1 MFISPDR
8 VLNPV
13 RAIRGKMGGKKKLI
27 FGVVL
32 LMLIAAANRLWFMLN
47 LPATAIEAE
56 LIGELGGPSSQFLIS
71 LIAKMLAGIG
81 LSELMAVR
89 TVAMAASLASAL
101 VLFRMVLRE
110 HSARFAFFSAGV
122 WVASLGGIVSGVIG
136 SGHSLVVFFTL
147 TAFYAL
153 MRMRDTEGREMA
165 WRMAVRISCAL
176 GFLSSPMFLIPFAG
190 IFVGEA
196 FYQLRR
202 QEGMRFL
209 LRASGLLS
217 GAAAGVLLLWLLSGT
232 EFYWLPRGID
242 LGGLTVAGLGDHTQL
257 VLANID
263 PLVVG
268 IFIPMV
274 IVALLRRKDW
284 RGGFMAQAVIMV
296 LVSIGYVAVSGS
308 LPAAHKLVFLV
319 PFVVMAVSEGL
330 FNGYH
335 QVSQLF
341 RRGMMV
347 LIVLLPVLVLVNGNR
362 AMKDTVGPSSSESAP
377 LPTIESPS
385 LQETE

>member
-1 MFISPDR
+1 M
-8 VLNPV
+8 
-13 RAIRGKMGGKKKLI
+13 MGGKKKLI

-32 LMLIAAANRLWFMLN
+32 LLLVAAANRLWFILDLPVTDIETEMLN
-47 LPATAIEAE
+47 GLSSSSGQLLITLLAKLLTA
-56 LIGELGGPSSQFLIS
+56 
-71 LIAKMLAGIG
+71 IG
-81 LSELMAVR
+81 LSELMALR
-89 TVAMAASLASAL
+89 SLALAASLGSAL
-101 VLFRMVLRE
+101 MLFAIVLRE

-122 WVASLGGIVSGVIG
+122 WAASLGGIVTGVVG
-136 SGHSLVVFFTL
+136 TGHSLVVLFSL
-147 TAFYAL
+147 VAFYAL
-153 MRMRDTEGREMA
+153 MQMRDTDRSGMA
-165 WRMAVRISCAL
+165 WRMVVRVSCAL
-176 GFLSSPMFLIPFAG
+176 GFLSSPAFLIPFLG

-217 GAAAGVLLLWLLSGT
+217 GAAAGIVLLWLFSGRS
-232 EFYWLPRGID
+232 FNWLPRGID
-242 LGGLTVAGLGDHTQL
+242 LGGLSVRALGDHTQL

-268 IFIPMV
+268 IFIPMA
-274 IVALLRRKDW
+274 IVALMRRRDW
-284 RGGFMAQAVIMV
+284 RGGLMAQAVIMV

-347 LIVLLPVLVLVNGNR
+347 LIALLPVLVLINGNR
-362 AMKDTVGPSSSESAP
+362 AVKDTIGQSSVESAP
-377 LPTIESPS
+377 LPPEIDPLSHD
-385 LQETE
+385 TE

>member
-1 MFISPDR
+1 
-8 VLNPV
+8 
-13 RAIRGKMGGKKKLI
+13 MGGKKKLI
-27 FGVVL
+27 FGILL
-32 LMLIAAANRLWFMLN
+32 LMLVAAANRLWFILD

-56 LIGELGGPSSQFLIS
+56 LIADLGQTPNQLLIS
-71 LIAKMLAGIG
+71 FVAKLLTGIG
-81 LSELMAVR
+81 MSDLMAVR
-89 TVAMAASLASAL
+89 TVALWASLASAL
-101 VLFRMVLRE
+101 VLFGIVLRE

-122 WVASLGGIVSGVIG
+122 WVASLGGIVAGVVG
-136 SGHSLVVFFTL
+136 TGHSLVVLFAL
-147 TAFYAL
+147 TAFFAL
-153 MRMRDTEGREMA
+153 MQMRDTDRSDMA
-165 WRMAVRISCAL
+165 WRMVVRISCAL
-176 GFLSSPMFLIPFAG
+176 GFLSSPTFLIPFLG

-217 GAAAGVLLLWLLSGT
+217 GAVAGIILVWFFSGRSFSWLT
-232 EFYWLPRGID
+232 PGIN
-242 LGGLTVAGLGDHTQL
+242 LGGLSVRALGDHTQL

-268 IFIPMV
+268 IFIPMA
-274 IVALLRRKDW
+274 IVAPMRKRDW
-284 RGGFMAQAVIMV
+284 RGGLMAQAVIMV

-347 LIVLLPVLVLVNGNR
+347 LIALLPVLVLVNGNR
-362 AMKDTVGPSSSESAP
+362 AVKDAVGLSSTESAP
-377 LPTIESPS
+377 LPPEIDP
-385 LQETE
+385 LPQELE

>member
-1 MFISPDR
+1 
-8 VLNPV
+8 
-13 RAIRGKMGGKKKLI
+13 MGGKKKLI
-27 FGVVL
+27 FGVLLL
-32 LMLIAAANRLWFMLN
+32 LMVAAANRLWFMLN
-47 LPATAIEAE
+47 LPATAIEAD
-56 LIGELGGPSSQFLIS
+56 
-71 LIAKMLAGIG
+71 LIAGLSRPSGHLLFSLFAKMFVGIG
-81 LSELMAVR
+81 LSDLMAVR
-89 TVAMAASLASAL
+89 SVALVASLASAL
-101 VLFRMVLRE
+101 VLFAMVLRE

-122 WVASLGGIVSGVIG
+122 WIASLGGIVSGFVG
-136 SGHSLVVFFTL
+136 SGHSLVVLFTL
-147 TAFYAL
+147 SAFYAL

-176 GFLSSPMFLIPFAG
+176 GFLSSPMFLIPFVG

-217 GAAAGVLLLWLLSGT
+217 GAAAGILLLWFFSGRD
-232 EFYWLPRGID
+232 FYWLPRGID
-242 LGGLTVAGLGDHTQL
+242 LGGLSVRALGDHTQL

-268 IFIPMV
+268 IFIPMA
-274 IVALLRRKDW
+274 IVALMRRRDW
-284 RGGFMAQAVIMV
+284 RGGLMAQAVIMV

-347 LIVLLPVLVLVNGNR
+347 LIALLPVLVLVNGNR
-362 AMKDTVGPSSSESAP
+362 AVKDAVGLSSTESAP
-377 LPTIESPS
+377 LPPEIDPIS
-385 LQETE
+385 QD